1 MKIILDYNRTI
12 FNPETDDLYP
22 DVLDLLIKISK
33 NHELFLISR
42 NEPQRKERL
51 KDFDIANYFKQIL
64 FVDNKSYEVFEEIA
78 GESKN
83 VFVVGDSISDE
94 IKIGNQLGLITIRI
108 KQGKFAK
115 DMPREND
122 ERAKFEIANI
132 SELGK
137 IISIYEN

>member
-42 NEPQRKERL
+42 NEPQRRERL
-51 KDFDIANYFKQIL
+51 KDFNIANYFEQIF
-64 FVDNKSYEVFEEIA
+64 FVDNKSQEVFEGIA
-78 GESKN
+78 RGSKD
-83 VFVVGDSISDE
+83 VFVVGDSIGDE

-108 KQGKFAK
+108 KQGKFADDTPK
-115 DMPREND
+115 EID
-122 ERAKFEIANI
+122 EQAKFEITNI

>member
-12 FNPETDDLYP
+12 FNTEKDNLYP
-22 DVLDLLIKISK
+22 DVLDLLMKISK
-33 NHELFLISR
+33 DHELFLISR
-42 NEPQRKERL
+42 NEPQRRERL

-64 FVDNKSYEVFEEIA
+64 FVDNKSYEVFKEIA

-94 IKIGNQLGLITIRI
+94 IKIGNQLGLTTIRI

-132 SELGK
+132 SELEK

>member
-22 DVLDLLIKISK
+22 EVLDLLIKISK

-42 NEPQRKERL
+42 NEPQRRERL
-51 KDFDIANYFKQIL
+51 KDFDIANYFKQML

-78 GESKN
+78 GKSKN

-115 DMPREND
+115 DIPREND
-122 ERAKFEIANI
+122 EQAKFEIANI
-132 SELGK
+132 SELEK

>member
-42 NEPQRKERL
+42 NEPQRRERL

-132 SELGK
+132 SELEK